1 MQMYCPSAPIYTK
14 RGQLDKLSSVCVHKH
29 LRTVR
34 MTGFDSTRGQLELAF
49 QILRSAPNL
58 DRLIVDPM
66 VRVAWSLRLDWSE
79 QADLMLVRRMMA
91 ENRLLRSEYRHMIT
105 LLWKRHF
112 FCSFK
117 FCCIY
122 KYQYPAT
129 FFFLVYIFSPVN
141 WERPC
146 YIYENSLLPELACY
160 FISHI
165 VSFCVDFK
173 HNNSHEDLR
182 FFLTKQHHVVGK
194 TAQYTAF
201 YLAGLGQS
209 PVWPCTVW
217 VAYGEFSPAHPI
229 TNLPLI

>member
-1 MQMYCPSAPIYTK
+1 MKKALFFVVSNFVAYININIQ
-14 RGQLDKLSSVCVHKH
+14 
-29 LRTVR
+29 
-34 MTGFDSTRGQLELAF
+34 
-49 QILRSAPNL
+49 
-58 DRLIVDPM
+58 RL
-66 VRVAWSLRLDWSE
+66 
-79 QADLMLVRRMMA
+79 
-91 ENRLLRSEYRHMIT
+91 
-105 LLWKRHF
+105 
-112 FCSFK
+112 
-117 FCCIY
+117 
-122 KYQYPAT
+122 

-209 PVWPCTVW
+209 PVWPCTV
-217 VAYGEFSPAHPI
+217 
-229 TNLPLI
+229 